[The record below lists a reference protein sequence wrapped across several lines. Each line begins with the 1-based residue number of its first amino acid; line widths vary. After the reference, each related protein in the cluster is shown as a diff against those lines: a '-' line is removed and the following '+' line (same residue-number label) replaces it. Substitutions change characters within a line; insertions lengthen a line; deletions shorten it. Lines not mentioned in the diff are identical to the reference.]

1 MKKFFTK
8 LKELGCK
15 IAIDDFGSG
24 YANFE
29 HIAKLNVD
37 YIKIDG
43 SLILG
48 IENEF
53 LSLTIVEML
62 STFALKMGIKTI
74 AEYVSS
80 DLISNIVNSIG
91 VNESQ
96 GFLFGEPIPY
106 NDSMKYIQSS
116 TLYNK

>member
-1 MKKFFTK
+1 M
-8 LKELGCK
+8 LGCK

-43 SLILG
+43 SLILE
-48 IENEF
+48 IEKDI
-53 LSLTIVEML
+53 LHTTIVEML
-62 STFALKMGIKTI
+62 ANFANKMNIKTI

-80 DLISNIVNSIG
+80 DSIHKIVKSFGI
-91 VNESQ
+91 NESQ
-96 GFLFGEPIPY
+96 GFLFGKPMPY
-106 NDSMKYIQSS
+106 NDSMKYIGLVKMQ
-116 TLYNK
+116 KA